1 MHRYF
6 SMQRGRDDVT
16 YYDHVKKS
24 CPSARQYGT
33 YHSRRS
39 FMRSYRDIGRPKP
52 FLSHRP
58 SGSSSRLTN
67 RSDGR
72 KRRAPAPPPPSSF
85 FPSRERERREERIDS
100 LLSCENGPFLYRKV
114 FRAIHHVE
122 KVQPPMYPVPFFFLP
137 RKVCKP
143 YDATVGCPKCK
154 G

>member
-1 MHRYF
+1 
-6 SMQRGRDDVT
+6 MQRGRDDVT
-16 YYDHVKKS
+16 YYDHVQKS

-72 KRRAPAPPPPSSF
+72 KRRAPAPFPPPPILFLSF
-85 FPSRERERREERIDS
+85 SRKRKKRRKD
-100 LLSCENGPFLYRKV
+100 
-114 FRAIHHVE
+114 
-122 KVQPPMYPVPFFFLP
+122 
-137 RKVCKP
+137 
-143 YDATVGCPKCK
+143 
-154 G
+154 

>member
-1 MHRYF
+1 
-6 SMQRGRDDVT
+6 MQRGRDDVT
-16 YYDHVKKS
+16 YYDHVQKS

-72 KRRAPAPPPPSSF
+72 KRRAPAPFPPPPHPLSF
-85 FPSRERERREERIDS
+85 LLEKEKEEKKGLILFFHVRTA
-100 LLSCENGPFLYRKV
+100 LSCIERFFVLYTTLRKSNLLCT
-114 FRAIHHVE
+114 
-122 KVQPPMYPVPFFFLP
+122 VPFFLP